1 MSYGKRL
8 RMKTSDL
15 ERKFYNTF
23 KIPINYPLQLTN
35 LKYLQLGALVF
46 NCKSVKEFR
55 QEILHRCINDKYGID
70 EQIRQIF
77 GY

>member
-1 MSYGKRL
+1 
-8 RMKTSDL
+8 MKTSEL

-23 KIPINYPLQLTN
+23 EIPIGYPLHLTN

-55 QEILHRCINDKYGID
+55 QEILKKCIDNRGGID